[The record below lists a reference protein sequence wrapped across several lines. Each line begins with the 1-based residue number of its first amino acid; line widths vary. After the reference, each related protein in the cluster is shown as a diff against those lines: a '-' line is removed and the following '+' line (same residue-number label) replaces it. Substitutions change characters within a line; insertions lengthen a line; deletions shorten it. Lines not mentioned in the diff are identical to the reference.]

1 MKSHVIMQLLLKE
14 LWGKH
19 GLTSGRDPDVLFSH
33 LKKQYII
40 DAHNNVNIATRC
52 PENQK
57 EAHELPSIDGNYCI
71 VSFWSDT
78 NGKRI

>member
-19 GLTSGRDPDVLFSH
+19 SLTSGRDPDVLFSH

-57 EAHELPSIDGNYCI
+57 EAHELPSIHGNYCV
-71 VSFWSDT
+71 VSFCSDT
-78 NGKRI
+78 NGKRL

>member
-1 MKSHVIMQLLLKE
+1 MQLLLKE

-40 DAHNNVNIATRC
+40 VAHNNVNIATRC

-78 NGKRI
+78 DGKRL

>member
-1 MKSHVIMQLLLKE
+1 MQLLLKE

-40 DAHNNVNIATRC
+40 DAHNN
-52 PENQK
+52 ENQK
-57 EAHELPSIDGNYCI
+57 EGHELPSIDGNYCI

-78 NGKRI
+78 DGKRL